1 MRIAQLTTRVDDA
14 LIAELDDIVSNGEF
28 KTRSDAV
35 RCAIEHMLKERRR
48 RLEGEAIVEGYRRH
62 PESEEEMLWAEQ
74 NARAMVAEEP
84 WESW

>member
-1 MRIAQLTTRVDDA
+1 MAQLMTRVDDA
-14 LIAELDDIVSNGEF
+14 LIVELDDIVSSGEF

-35 RCAIEHMLKERRR
+35 RSAIEHMVNERRR

-74 NARAMVAEEP
+74 NARDMVAEEP
-84 WESW
+84 WERW